1 MGVEKK
7 DFGAVEGC
15 GNASLYTLTNAG
27 GFSASF
33 TDYGATW
40 VAWLTP
46 DRSGTFSDIL
56 LGFDSAEKYAAQKAY
71 AGAICGR
78 VANRIAGGKFMLDG
92 KEYQLAV
99 NNGENHLHGGVR
111 GWNAYLWSAEIC
123 GNDAEPAV
131 KFSRVSPDG
140 EEGYPGTVKVSVTYT
155 LCADGAVRIDYAAES
170 DAATPINIT
179 NHAYFNLAG
188 HGAGT
193 VLSQWLKLNSNKF
206 LPINENSI
214 PDGEVWHVRGL
225 LPFDF
230 RIPYQIGSRIGARNA
245 QQLAFAKGYDHCY
258 IIDGLAGTLRP
269 AATLVNEANGRVL
282 SVETTE
288 PAMQVYSGNWL
299 ADAIGDVRGKDGAAY
314 GDHSGIAL
322 ETQHVPDAI
331 NQGQFRANIL
341 VPGRPYASTTIYRPS
356 VQAYAFP
363 QTAVPRLVFSQ
374 KFRFPFS
381 KNVPHRDH

>member
-1 MGVEKK
+1 MAVEKK

-15 GNASLYTLTNAG
+15 GNAALYTLSNAA

-40 VAWLTP
+40 VTWLTP
-46 DRSGTFSDIL
+46 DRAGSFADIV
-56 LGFDSAEKYAAQKAY
+56 LGFDSAEKYAEQKAY
-71 AGAICGR
+71 IGAVCGR
-78 VANRIAGGKFMLDG
+78 VANRIAGGKFLLDG

-99 NNGENHLHGGVR
+99 NNGENHLHGGTR
-111 GWNAYLWSAEIC
+111 GWNAYLWTAEIC
-123 GNDAEPAV
+123 GSEEEPAV

-140 EEGYPGTVKVSVTYT
+140 EEAYPGTVKVSVTYT
-155 LCADGAVRIDYAAES
+155 LCADGAVKIDYAAES
-170 DAATPINIT
+170 DAATPINLT

-188 HGAGT
+188 HGTGT
-193 VLSQWLKLNSNKF
+193 VLTQWLKLASDKF
-206 LPINENSI
+206 LPINEKSI

-230 RIPYQIGSRIGARNA
+230 RIPYQIGSRIAARNA
-245 QQLAFAKGYDHCY
+245 QQLVFGKGYDHCY
-258 IIDGLAGTLRP
+258 VINGLAGTLRP
-269 AATLVNEANGRVL
+269 AATLFNEANGRVL
-282 SVETTE
+282 TVETTE

-299 ADAIGDVRGKDGAAY
+299 GDAVGEVVGKGGAVY

-341 VPGRPYASTTIYRPS
+341 VPGRVYTSTTIYRPG
-356 VQAYAFP
+356 V
-363 QTAVPRLVFSQ
+363 
-374 KFRFPFS
+374 K
-381 KNVPHRDH
+381 

>member
-71 AGAICGR
+71 AGATCGR

-111 GWNAYLWSAEIC
+111 GWNAYLWGAEIC

-356 VQAYAFP
+356 VQA
-363 QTAVPRLVFSQ
+363 
-374 KFRFPFS
+374 
-381 KNVPHRDH
+381 

>member
-71 AGAICGR
+71 AGATCGR

-111 GWNAYLWSAEIC
+111 GWNAYLWGAEIC

-299 ADAIGDVRGKDGAAY
+299 ADAIGNVRGKDGAAY
-314 GDHSGIAL
+314 GG
-322 ETQHVPDAI
+322 VP
-331 NQGQFRANIL
+331 
-341 VPGRPYASTTIYRPS
+341 
-356 VQAYAFP
+356 
-363 QTAVPRLVFSQ
+363 PRE
-374 KFRFPFS
+374 
-381 KNVPHRDH
+381 

>member
-46 DRSGTFSDIL
+46 DRSGTFADIV

-78 VANRIAGGKFMLDG
+78 VANRIAGGKFTLDG

-131 KFSRVSPDG
+131 KFSRVSPAG
-140 EEGYPGTVKVSVTYT
+140 EEGYPGTVKASVTYT

-170 DAATPINIT
+170 DAATPINLT

-188 HGAGT
+188 HGTGT

-282 SVETTE
+282 TVETTE

-299 ADAIGDVRGKDGAAY
+299 ADAIGDVHGKDGAAY

-356 VQAYAFP
+356 VQA
-363 QTAVPRLVFSQ
+363 
-374 KFRFPFS
+374 
-381 KNVPHRDH
+381 